1 MTVWSEEDACNLA
14 GVLQAVAQRRIEQV
28 QRYGHNDDLQDG
40 TGPEAEWLDAVVDV
54 AHLGPFDAT
63 EIEEL
68 LRQEYVKYERDH
80 GSPTWMHLVREE
92 VAEAFM
98 ENAPAKLEDELL
110 DVAAL
115 CVSWVETLRR
125 RGLRSSPPAR

>member
-14 GVLQAVAQRRIEQV
+14 GVLQAVAQRRVEQV

-40 TGPEAEWLDAVVDV
+40 TGPQVRWLRGTLAHRP
-54 AHLGPFDAT
+54 AHLIET
-63 EIEEL
+63 E
-68 LRQEYVKYERDH
+68 LRAEYVKYERDH
-80 GSPTWMHLVREE
+80 GNPTWMHLVREE
-92 VAEAFM
+92 VAEAFT
-98 ENAPAKLEDELL
+98 EDDPAKLEDELL

-125 RGLRSSPPAR
+125 RQ